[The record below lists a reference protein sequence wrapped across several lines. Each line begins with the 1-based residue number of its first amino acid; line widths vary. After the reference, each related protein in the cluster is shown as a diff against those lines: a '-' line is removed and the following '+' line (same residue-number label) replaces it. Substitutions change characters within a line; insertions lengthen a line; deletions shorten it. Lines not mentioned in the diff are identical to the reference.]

1 MENVGIL
8 RKAHAFPKSHVL
20 PSATHGPP
28 RAGQWCHPPDRF
40 SRELRA
46 VDPPGHRQADT
57 GSIVP
62 PNFQGEGRILIGI
75 LSPSLVFH
83 EFAGT
88 MPGRSP

>member
-1 MENVGIL
+1 MVPPEQDNGVIHQTVFLESCEQSTHLGIG
-8 RKAHAFPKSHVL
+8 K
-20 PSATHGPP
+20 
-28 RAGQWCHPPDRF
+28 
-40 SRELRA
+40 
-46 VDPPGHRQADT
+46 ADT

-88 MPGRSP
+88 MPGRTP